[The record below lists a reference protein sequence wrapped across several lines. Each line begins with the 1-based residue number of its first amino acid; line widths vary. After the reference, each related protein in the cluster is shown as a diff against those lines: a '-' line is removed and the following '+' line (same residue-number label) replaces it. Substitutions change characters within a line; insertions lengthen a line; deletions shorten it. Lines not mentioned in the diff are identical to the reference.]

1 MHNKATD
8 ALMDVEGVNVKFTD
22 DAIDAIANV
31 AFFMNQTKENIGARR
46 LHTVLEQVMED
57 ISFRADELKGQ
68 DVKIDAEY
76 IENALYNTI
85 KENDLRKY
93 IL

>member
-1 MHNKATD
+1 MK
-8 ALMDVEGVNVKFTD
+8 LKMLVKFTE
-22 DAIDAIANV
+22 DAIESIASM

-46 LHTVLEQVMED
+46 LHTILEQVMED
-57 ISFRADELKGQ
+57 ISFSADELKGQ
-68 DVKIDAEY
+68 EVVIDAEY
-76 IENALYNTI
+76 VRSKLHDTI